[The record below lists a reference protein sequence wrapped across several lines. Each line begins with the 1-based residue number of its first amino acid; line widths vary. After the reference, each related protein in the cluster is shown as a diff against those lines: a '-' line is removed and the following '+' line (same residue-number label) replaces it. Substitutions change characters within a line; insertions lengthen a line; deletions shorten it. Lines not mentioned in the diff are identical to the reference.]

1 MDLSL
6 ILASTSPL
14 RRTPPRRT
22 PPRPPPIRR
31 PRASDL
37 TRDQRR
43 DIQLLRSLGWKY
55 KDIERFTKATPSQVY
70 TACTIRATPTKRPGR
85 PPLLTQAQIE
95 ELIEFVCASK
105 ENRRMSYDQLAKTL
119 GFGVKR
125 HTIRTILLK
134 EGFHRRLAIRKP
146 PISVTNQRIRKE

>member
-1 MDLSL
+1 M

-22 PPRPPPIRR
+22 PPRPPIRR
-31 PRASDL
+31 LRASDL

-70 TACTIRATPTKRPGR
+70 TAYTIRATPTKRPGR

-95 ELIEFVCASK
+95 ELIEFVYASK
-105 ENRRMSYDQLAKTL
+105 ENRRMSYNQLTKTL
-119 GFGVKR
+119 NFRIKR
-125 HTIRTILLK
+125 YTI
-134 EGFHRRLAIRKP
+134 
-146 PISVTNQRIRKE
+146 